1 MKFLEIVNKCL
12 SELNS
17 KQVNDFS
24 ELTKNEYK
32 RLLSA
37 VNLVNKE
44 ICNIEN
50 WSFLLKRISVDLP
63 AGTKELKN
71 PINGKILHL
80 FIDGIEY
87 SFTENL
93 KPFLEVKNT
102 DIKCYSILGN
112 NILFPKFEND
122 KKLDIVYYSANCVV
136 DSENKEK
143 ENLEYVDDKSLIPM
157 PFVEQLLVYGACLRV
172 KANPQYFKFSYW
184 LSMYKEALLNLK
196 SKATLT
202 VQGTPTINLSRR

>member
-24 ELTKNEYK
+24 ELTKNEHK

-80 FIDGIEY
+80 FIDGVEY
-87 SFTENL
+87 FFTENL
-93 KPFLEVKNT
+93 RPFLEVKNT
-102 DIKCYSILGN
+102 DIKRYSVLGN
-112 NILFPKFEND
+112 NILLPKFEKD
-122 KKLDIVYYSANCVV
+122 KTLDIVYYSANCVV
-136 DSENKEK
+136 DIENKEK
-143 ENLEYVDDKSLIPM
+143 ENLENVDDKSLIPM

>member
-24 ELTKNEYK
+24 ELTKNEHK

-87 SFTENL
+87 FFTENL
-93 KPFLEVKNT
+93 RPFLEVKNT
-102 DIKCYSILGN
+102 DIKRYSVLGN
-112 NILFPKFEND
+112 NILLPKFEKD
-122 KKLDIVYYSANCVV
+122 KTLDIVYYSANCVV
-136 DSENKEK
+136 DIENKEK
-143 ENLEYVDDKSLIPM
+143 ENLENVDDKSLIPM

>member
-102 DIKCYSILGN
+102 DMKCYSILGN
-112 NILFPKFEND
+112 NILLPKFEND

>member
-102 DIKCYSILGN
+102 EMKCYSILGN

>member
-24 ELTKNEYK
+24 ELTKNEHK

-50 WSFLLKRISVDLP
+50 WSFLLKRISVDLL

-102 DIKCYSILGN
+102 DMKCYSILGN

>member
-50 WSFLLKRISVDLP
+50 WSFLLKRISIDLP

-102 DIKCYSILGN
+102 DMKCYSILGN

>member
-63 AGTKELKN
+63 VGTKELKN
-71 PINGKILHL
+71 PINGKILQL

-102 DIKCYSILGN
+102 DMKCYSILGN

>member
-24 ELTKNEYK
+24 ELTKNEHK

-87 SFTENL
+87 FFTENL
-93 KPFLEVKNT
+93 RPFLEVKNT
-102 DIKCYSILGN
+102 DIKRYSVLGN
-112 NILFPKFEND
+112 NILLPKFEKD
-122 KKLDIVYYSANCVV
+122 KTLDIVYYSANCVV
-136 DSENKEK
+136 DIENKEK
-143 ENLEYVDDKSLIPM
+143 ENLENVDDKSLIPM

-172 KANPQYFKFSYW
+172 KANPQYFKFSFW

-202 VQGTPTINLSRR
+202 VQCTPTINLSRR

>member
-24 ELTKNEYK
+24 ELTKNEHK

-80 FIDGIEY
+80 FIDGVEY
-87 SFTENL
+87 FFTENL
-93 KPFLEVKNT
+93 RPFLEVKNT
-102 DIKCYSILGN
+102 DIKRYS
-112 NILFPKFEND
+112 
-122 KKLDIVYYSANCVV
+122 V
-136 DSENKEK
+136 
-143 ENLEYVDDKSLIPM
+143 
-157 PFVEQLLVYGACLRV
+157 
-172 KANPQYFKFSYW
+172 
-184 LSMYKEALLNLK
+184 
-196 SKATLT
+196 
-202 VQGTPTINLSRR
+202 

>member
-102 DIKCYSILGN
+102 DMKCYSILGN

-143 ENLEYVDDKSLIPM
+143 ENLECVDDKSLIPM

>member
-102 DIKCYSILGN
+102 DMKCYSILGN